1 MKKIVSMLLCLV
13 MTVLLLVSCGEEEIG
28 AYRKN
33 YTYVPPTVEE
43 VTLEMYI
50 VGDTRSDENA
60 VTAVSRMIKQYTETT
75 FKTSLNMHYLSAEDY
90 RAEVDTVLA
99 ENEKFAA
106 AYATLTTALSNVTGE
121 DAVIDD
127 ELKAALPEIEEAV
140 AKIGADAS
148 SAKDTAI
155 QTAVGKI
162 VDAEVIAALS
172 GNRKIDILLVNSAE
186 MMNDLTAGEKLLEL
200 TDYYKMKEYGMLNT
214 KITPL
219 LLDAS
224 KCGGKYYSV
233 PNNRMTG
240 SYDYLLMK
248 ESMGEK
254 YNFGPL
260 LMASYK
266 SYEETEELRRA
277 IINGEG
283 ISEENISDYVRV
295 VNGTYADRFNYE
307 EVGYICNTIAY
318 HTPTYEDV
326 YNGSALAI
334 SAGCTRPNRAME
346 IVYAI
351 NQDETL
357 RNLLQY
363 GVANVNYTL
372 SEGDTVTRI
381 TSQGNSYFMNPYYTG
396 NIFNAYYSADDADGW
411 NKVIAKYAKVQ
422 NEDIE
427 NYKKQN
433 P

>member
-33 YTYVPPTVEE
+33 YTYVPPTVED

-50 VGDTRSDENA
+50 VGDARSDENA
-60 VTAVSRMIKQYTETT
+60 VTAVSRTIKQYTETT
-75 FKTSLNMHYLSAEDY
+75 FKTSLNVHYLSETEY
-90 RAEVDTVLA
+90 RAEVDAVLA

-106 AYATLTTALSNVTGE
+106 AYATLTAALSNAKSE
-121 DAVIDD
+121 DAVLDD
-127 ELKAALPEIEEAV
+127 ELTAALPEIEEAV

-148 SAKDTAI
+148 SAKDEAI
-155 QTAVGKI
+155 QTTIGKI
-162 VDAEVIAALS
+162 VDADVIAALS

-186 MMNDLTAGEKLLEL
+186 MMNDLMAGEKLLDL
-200 TDYYKMKEYGMLNT
+200 SDYYASKEYGMLNT
-214 KITPL
+214 KITSL

-224 KCGGKYYSV
+224 KCDGKYYSV

-260 LMASYK
+260 LMASYT
-266 SYEETEELRRA
+266 SYEDTAELREA
-277 IINGEG
+277 IIGGEG
-283 ISEENISDYVRV
+283 ISEEGISDYVRV
-295 VNGTYADRFNYE
+295 VNGTYADRFKYE
-307 EVGYICNTIAY
+307 EDGYICNTIAY
-318 HTPTYEDV
+318 HTPTYEEV
-326 YNGSALAI
+326 YNGSAFSV
-334 SAGCTRPNRAME
+334 SAECTRPNRAME

-372 SEGDTVTRI
+372 SDNTATRI

-396 NIFNAYYSADDADGW
+396 NIFNTYYSADDADGW
-411 NKVIAKYAKVQ
+411 NKVIAEYAKVQ

>member
-33 YTYVPPTVEE
+33 YTYVPPTVED

-50 VGDTRSDENA
+50 VGDARSDENA
-60 VTAVSRMIKQYTETT
+60 VTAVSRTIKQYTETT
-75 FKTSLNMHYLSAEDY
+75 FKTSLNVHYLSETEY
-90 RAEVDTVLA
+90 RAEVDAVLA

-106 AYATLTTALSNVTGE
+106 AYATLTAALSNAKSE
-121 DAVIDD
+121 DAVLDD
-127 ELKAALPEIEEAV
+127 ELKAALPEIEGAV

-148 SAKDTAI
+148 SAGDTAI
-155 QTAVGKI
+155 QTTIGKI
-162 VDAEVIAALS
+162 VDADVIAALS

-186 MMNDLTAGEKLLEL
+186 MMNDLMAGEKLLDL
-200 TDYYKMKEYGMLNT
+200 TDYYASKKYGMLNT
-214 KITPL
+214 KITSL

-224 KCGGKYYSV
+224 KYADGKYYSV

-254 YNFGPL
+254 YNFGAL
-260 LMASYK
+260 RMASYT
-266 SYEETEELRRA
+266 SYEETAELRAA
-277 IINGEG
+277 IIAGEG
-283 ISEENISDYVRV
+283 ISEEGISDYVRV
-295 VNGTYADRFNYE
+295 VNGMYADRLGYE
-307 EVGYICNTIAY
+307 AEGYICNTIAY
-318 HTPTYEDV
+318 HAPTYEEV
-326 YNGSALAI
+326 YNGSAFAI
-334 SAGCTRPNRAME
+334 SAECTRPDRAME

-363 GVANVNYTL
+363 GIANVNYTL
-372 SEGDTVTRI
+372 SDDTATRI

-396 NIFNAYYSADDADGW
+396 NIFNTYYSADDADGW
-411 NKVIAKYAKVQ
+411 NLVIAKYAKVQ